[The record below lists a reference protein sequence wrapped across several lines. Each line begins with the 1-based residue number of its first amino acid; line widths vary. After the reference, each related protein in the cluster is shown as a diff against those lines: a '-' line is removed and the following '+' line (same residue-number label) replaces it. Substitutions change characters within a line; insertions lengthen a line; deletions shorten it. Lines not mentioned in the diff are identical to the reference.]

1 VQLRDFFEINFST
14 RIHCLRAVTPSPRIA
29 ARAVSADVARCGSAW
44 PDVAQRRSQ
53 NRMYVRALCPG
64 CQTGSQPD
72 QGSLQH
78 LATSFRWAAL
88 SCLPRWQRAADYER
102 SVAGLTGP
110 GSARRSTGSG
120 TTPTGGGGRATRAPP
135 PWWPSRPGRST
146 TAGTRPTCGQFFTSV
161 RTVATLSNPYRIRN
175 QEFGGH
181 VYLCTEPRHPWGQM
195 WPRLRSYG

>member
-1 VQLRDFFEINFST
+1 MVQLRDFFEINFST

-53 NRMYVRALCPG
+53 NRMYVRALSP
-64 CQTGSQPD
+64 GSQPD
-72 QGSLQH
+72 QEASSIPQLRSGGRRSAACLAGSVQI
-78 LATSFRWAAL
+78 
-88 SCLPRWQRAADYER
+88 ADYER